1 MVKNLSEYN
10 RILLKLSGEVF
21 RAKPDEGD
29 PGAKADALSAA
40 MLARM
45 AREIA
50 AARRERNFELG
61 IVIGGG
67 NIFRGLSR
75 GGDFE
80 LERTTGD
87 QMGMLATLINC
98 LALRDA
104 INAQGLSA
112 EVFSAVAIPGVAPAI
127 SAHSLRP
134 ALAAGTII
142 LFACGTGSPFFTT
155 DTAAALR
162 AAEIKADILYK
173 ATKVD
178 GVYSADPARD
188 PQAKRYESIRY
199 AEVLEQRLAVMD
211 LTAISFCME
220 NKVPICVFSM
230 LDEGAVTKALLG
242 QAAGTV
248 VR

>member
-1 MVKNLSEYN
+1 MKSLSDY
-10 RILLKLSGEVF
+10 RKILLKVSGE
-21 RAKPDEGD
+21 ALQDEA
-29 PGAKADALSAA
+29 GAGPLSPTTL
-40 MLARM
+40 MRV

-50 AARRERNFELG
+50 AARSKRDFELA

-67 NIFRGLSR
+67 NIFRGLA
-75 GGDFE
+75 GGAALG

-104 INAQGLSA
+104 LIAAGLRA
-112 EVFSAVAIPGVAPAI
+112 EVHSAVMVGGVAPQI
-127 SAHSLRP
+127 SIPAARQ
-134 ALAAGTII
+134 ALASGTVI

-162 AAEIKADILYK
+162 AAEIGADILFK

-178 GVYSADPARD
+178 GVYTADPAKD
-188 PQAKRYESIRY
+188 PQAKRYESLTY
-199 AEVLEQRLAVMD
+199 AEVLEKRLAVMD
-211 LTAISFCME
+211 LTAVSFCME

-230 LDEGAVTKALLG
+230 LEEDAIKKAVLN
-242 QAAGTV
+242 QVRGTI